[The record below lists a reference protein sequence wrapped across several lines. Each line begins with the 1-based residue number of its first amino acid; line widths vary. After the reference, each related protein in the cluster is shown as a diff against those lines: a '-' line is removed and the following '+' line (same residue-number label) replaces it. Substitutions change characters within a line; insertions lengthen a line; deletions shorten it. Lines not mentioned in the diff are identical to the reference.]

1 MPPTPPSPLERKSS
15 RPPVILVLDGDEQ
28 IRKLLTFHL
37 RRSGCKVLQASR
49 GEQALELI
57 RQSLHV
63 DLVLLDLQLA
73 GLEALRAI
81 NRTGQVGS
89 IIVMTRNGTVAEAT
103 AAMREGAYDFVNKT
117 NSFDEVD
124 VSIRN
129 ALATLGLKRELE
141 ELKAQLEGRDQAF
154 GAIIGR
160 SPAIAQVLKLARKV
174 RDSDITVLILGE
186 SGSGKELVARAIHE
200 QGQTRDRPFIA
211 LNCAAIPESL
221 LESELFGHEK
231 GAFTGATQRRV
242 GKFAEAHEGTL
253 FLDEI
258 GELGPALQAKLLRVL
273 QTKEIQP
280 IGGQPTRIHVRI
292 ISATN
297 QDLNV
302 LVQQG
307 RFRLDLY
314 YRLAVFPIHIP
325 PLRERREDIPL
336 LLDHFLA
343 RFARQEHKGG
353 LSLHPEVRELLM
365 EHPWEGNVRE
375 LENMIYRAVV
385 LAESPELTL
394 ADFPMLALEA
404 ARRAAPAG
412 PWPVPPGAAAP
423 GVAAPRWTHPGGA
436 PTAPPMSQPPALQ
449 PAVPQPAPPPA
460 PVAVL
465 PLDALEQQAIA
476 QALAR
481 NGGNMSKAAIQL
493 GIGRATLY
501 RKFKKYGLSAS

>member
-1 MPPTPPSPLERKSS
+1 MPPTPAPPLERKSA

-57 RQSLHV
+57 RQSMHV

-89 IIVMTRNGTVAEAT
+89 VIVMTRNGTVAEAT

-117 NSFDEVD
+117 NTFDDVD

-141 ELKAQLEGRDQAF
+141 ELKAQLDERDHAF
-154 GAIIGR
+154 STIIGK

-186 SGSGKELVARAIHE
+186 SGSGKEIVARAIHE
-200 QGQTRDRPFIA
+200 QGQRRDRPFIA

-231 GAFTGATQRRV
+231 GAFTGATQRRI
-242 GKFAEAHEGTL
+242 GKFAEANEGTL

-280 IGGQPTRIHVRI
+280 IGGQPTRINVRI
-292 ISATN
+292 LSATN

-314 YRLAVFPIHIP
+314 YRLAVFPIHVP

-336 LLDHFLA
+336 LCSHFIERLC
-343 RFARQEHKGG
+343 REMTRSPV
-353 LSLHPEVRELLM
+353 SLEAEALNLLVVYDW
-365 EHPWEGNVRE
+365 PGNVRE
-375 LENMIYRAVV
+375 LQNILERAIVLCEGGRITAQDLPFSRVSPVGRVQLPGGFPPLRDVVEQVERQMIAQ
-385 LAESPELTL
+385 AMQE
-394 ADFPMLALEA
+394 ADGVKTEA
-404 ARRAAPAG
+404 ARLLDIKQ
-412 PWPVPPGAAAP
+412 
-423 GVAAPRWTHPGGA
+423 
-436 PTAPPMSQPPALQ
+436 S
-449 PAVPQPAPPPA
+449 
-460 PVAVL
+460 VL
-465 PLDALEQQAIA
+465 YYKLD
-476 QALAR
+476 
-481 NGGNMSKAAIQL
+481 
-493 GIGRATLY
+493 
-501 RKFKKYGLSAS
+501 KYGLTDRIRE

>member
-1 MPPTPPSPLERKSS
+1 MPSSPPAPLERKLP
-15 RPPVILVLDGDEQ
+15 RPPVILVLDADEQ
-28 IRKLLTFHL
+28 IRKLLNFHL
-37 RRSGCKVLQASR
+37 RRSGCKVLQASQ

-57 RQSLHV
+57 RQSQHV
-63 DLVLLDLQLA
+63 DLVLLDLHLAGMA
-73 GLEALRAI
+73 GLETLRAI

-89 IIVMTRNGTVAEAT
+89 VIVMTRNGTVAEAT

-141 ELKAQLEGRDQAF
+141 ELKAQLGERDQAF
-154 GAIIGR
+154 GTIIGR

-186 SGSGKELVARAIHE
+186 SGSGKEIVARAIHD
-200 QGQTRDRPFIA
+200 QGQNRGRPFVA

-242 GKFAEAHEGTL
+242 GKFAEANDGTL
-253 FLDEI
+253 LLDEI

-280 IGGQPTRIHVRI
+280 IGGQPTRINVRI
-292 ISATN
+292 VSATN

-336 LLDHFLA
+336 LVDHFLA
-343 RFARQEHKGG
+343 RFARQEHKGE
-353 LSLHPEVRELLM
+353 LSLHPDVRAQLM

-385 LAESPELTL
+385 LSEAAELAL
-394 ADFPMLALEA
+394 ADFPMLALAA
-404 ARRAAPAG
+404 ARRASAAE
-412 PWPVPPGAAAP
+412 PWRFPPGT
-423 GVAAPRWTHPGGA
+423 AAPRWTHPGGA
-436 PTAPPMSQPPALQ
+436 VDARPEPA
-449 PAVPQPAPPPA
+449 PQPAPA
-460 PVAVL
+460 AVL
-465 PLDALEQQAIA
+465 PLEQLEQQAIS